1 MRPREGHG
9 CTGNALARHRDVTRN
24 GETERGCI
32 MSNTTTTTTTTN
44 AKPSTVPTAKVFQTY
59 VDELLA
65 AGSAVEKAAAKI
77 ALAATRQAAHRSSLS
92 YLNAAYAAF
101 KTCHLTCLP
110 QLTKY
115 ALGTLGGLAADDKGN
130 PMIARS
136 KSILRVTD
144 AQERKV
150 NGGDAFA
157 WAVEPKTSQAKET
170 LARARRILAENEY
183 ASFLTAPTASA
194 KYVNEDG
201 LTQSEREL
209 LALLNWARRNN
220 KSSTAKRAGERGY
233 PELQEAL
240 KIVKSMFKEFNEE

>member
-1 MRPREGHG
+1 
-9 CTGNALARHRDVTRN
+9 
-24 GETERGCI
+24 
-32 MSNTTTTTTTTN
+32 MSQTQTQTQ
-44 AKPSTVPTAKVFQTY
+44 TVPNAKVFAGY
-59 VDELLA
+59 VDELTA
-65 AGSAVEKAAAKI
+65 AGAAVEKVAAKI

-115 ALGTLGGLAADDKGN
+115 AIGVIGGLTADDKGN

-144 AQERKV
+144 AQERKA

-157 WAVEPKTSQAKET
+157 WAVEPKTAQAKEE
-170 LARARRILAENEY
+170 LARARRALAHTDF
-183 ASFLTAPTASA
+183 ADFLAAPTAAA
-194 KYVNEDG
+194 KYLKEDG
-201 LTQSEREL
+201 MTQSEREL
-209 LALLNWARRNN
+209 MALLNWAKRND

-233 PELQEAL
+233 AELQNAL
-240 KIVKSMFKEFNEE
+240 RTVKTLFTEFND

>member
-1 MRPREGHG
+1 
-9 CTGNALARHRDVTRN
+9 
-24 GETERGCI
+24 
-32 MSNTTTTTTTTN
+32 MSNTDTATNTTKLDTI
-44 AKPSTVPTAKVFQTY
+44 PTAKVFAGY
-59 VDELLA
+59 VEELVK
-65 AGSAVEKAAAKI
+65 AGAEVEKTAAKI

-115 ALGTLGGLAADDKGN
+115 AIGVLGGLTADDKGN

-144 AQERKV
+144 AQERKQ

-157 WAVEPKTSQAKET
+157 WASELKDARAKEE
-170 LARARRILAENEY
+170 LARARRALAHNDFTD
-183 ASFLTAPTASA
+183 FLAAPTASA
-194 KYVNEDG
+194 KFVKEDG

-209 LALLNWARRNN
+209 VALLNWARRNN
-220 KSSTAKRAGERGY
+220 KSATAKRAGERGY
-233 PELQEAL
+233 AELQNAL
-240 KIVKSMFKEFNEE
+240 RAVKTLFTEFND

>member
-1 MRPREGHG
+1 
-9 CTGNALARHRDVTRN
+9 
-24 GETERGCI
+24 
-32 MSNTTTTTTTTN
+32 MSNTDTVTNTT
-44 AKPSTVPTAKVFQTY
+44 KPATIPTAKDFAGY
-59 VDELLA
+59 VEELDK
-65 AGSAVEKAAAKI
+65 AGAEVEKTAAKI

-115 ALGTLGGLAADDKGN
+115 AIGVLGGLTADDKGN

-144 AQERKV
+144 AQERKA

-157 WAVEPKTSQAKET
+157 WAVEPPKTAQAKEE
-170 LARARRILAENEY
+170 LARARRALAHTDF
-183 ASFLTAPTASA
+183 ADFLAAPTAAA
-194 KYVNEDG
+194 KYLKEDG
-201 LTQSEREL
+201 MTQSEREL
-209 LALLNWARRNN
+209 ITLLNWAKRND

-233 PELQEAL
+233 AELQNAL
-240 KIVKSMFKEFNEE
+240 RTVKTLFTEFNA